1 MKIVGAVS
9 SDFSPSVAIKD
20 PEIPKTATLMVNICE
35 QYIDDWIRTR
45 HLGPLGPLRECEHG
59 HPRKKKLKWNIID
72 FLNDLYKFCSEE

>member
-59 HPRKKKLKWNIID
+59 HPRKKS
-72 FLNDLYKFCSEE
+72 LNGILLIS

>member
-35 QYIDDWIRTR
+35 QYIMMGYVRGTWVLWA
-45 HLGPLGPLRECEHG
+45 H
-59 HPRKKKLKWNIID
+59 
-72 FLNDLYKFCSEE
+72 